1 MPKTSVSANALR
13 LPAICRRNLLVGFVT
28 VIGSLASTQTS
39 NANQIRCTGE
49 PPPEFELIGLER
61 AFKKAVL
68 AREAAYHR
76 YNKCEERFLANRPSP
91 PKALAAI
98 GRTLGR
104 HLPDERLNTAAELK
118 TMLKVAPD
126 PTAKKTARAMLKIA
140 KAYER
145 GIQRLAITTGLT
157 AAKAEYDA
165 TIQALY
171 DLSRRIIDVPTS
183 TIFGLAAKAR
193 VIKIWGLLDWW
204 SDDVDLPEQLAAQ
217 VLDAIIVMAAGTH
230 AESALNERI
239 HAGYPDAHQ
248 QYPTLTRSEAAEGIS
263 CKAHRR
269 TRLE

>member
-28 VIGSLASTQTS
+28 VIGSSSSTQTS
-39 NANQIRCTGE
+39 NANQIRCAGE
-49 PPPEFELIGLER
+49 PSPEFELIGLER

-68 AREAAYHR
+68 AREAACHR
-76 YNKCEERFLANRPSP
+76 YNKCEERFFANRPSP
-91 PKALAAI
+91 PRALAAI

-104 HLPDERLNTAAELK
+104 HLSDERLNWTASELK
-118 TMLKVAPD
+118 TILKLAPD
-126 PTAKKTARAMLKIA
+126 PTAKKAARAMLKIA
-140 KAYER
+140 EAYER
-145 GIQRLAITTGLT
+145 RIQRLAIATDLT
-157 AAKAEYDA
+157 AAKEEYDA

-193 VIKIWGLLDWW
+193 VIKIWGLPDWW

-230 AESALNERI
+230 TESALNERI
-239 HAGYPDAHQ
+239 HAGYPAVASTVSYSDAIG
-248 QYPTLTRSEAAEGIS
+248 SSG
-263 CKAHRR
+263 RR
-269 TRLE
+269 